1 MARVPLTFELLDAL
15 KETLEHLE
23 NVRMSGPQDKLIS
36 DLKLSI
42 RQKIAEI
49 EERESGSMAA

>member
-1 MARVPLTFELLDAL
+1 LLDAL

-23 NVRMSGPQDKLIS
+23 NVRMSDPQDKPIS